1 MPAGKQRERK
11 RLSHLDDAGRARMV
25 DVGAKAVTARE
36 AVAEGFVLMRPETLA
51 AIAEERVPKGEVL
64 GTARV
69 AGIMAA
75 KRCGELIPMC
85 HPLPVESI
93 EVGFDVPELE
103 PDGDEPVRI
112 HVKATAR
119 VTAKTGVEMEAL
131 TAVAV
136 AALTIYD
143 MCKAI
148 DRGMEIGGV
157 RLVSKRGGKSGDWSR
172 AASA

>member
-1 MPAGKQRERK
+1 MPTRK
-11 RLSHLDDAGRARMV
+11 LTHLDEAGRARMV
-25 DVGAKAVTARE
+25 DVGGKVVTARE
-36 AVAEGFVLMRPETLA
+36 AVAEGFIAMSPETLR
-51 AIAEERVPKGEVL
+51 AIAEERIPKGEVL

-85 HPLPVESI
+85 HPLPVESV
-93 EVGFDVPELE
+93 EVQFDVPELE
-103 PDGDEPVRI
+103 PDGSEPVRL

-119 VTAKTGVEMEAL
+119 ITAKTGVEMEAL

-136 AALTIYD
+136 AALTVYD

-148 DRGMEIGGV
+148 DKTMEIGGV
-157 RLVSKRGGKSGDWSR
+157 RLVSKTGGKSGNGAAGPR
-172 AASA
+172 A

>member
-1 MPAGKQRERK
+1 MAKTK
-11 RLSHLDDAGRARMV
+11 LTHLDESGRARMV
-25 DVGAKAVTARE
+25 DVGHKPVSARE
-36 AVAEGFVLMRPETLA
+36 AVAEGFVTMRPDTLR
-51 AIAEERVPKGEVL
+51 AIAEESVPKGEVL

-85 HPLPVESI
+85 HPLPVESV
-93 EVGFDVPELE
+93 EVQFDVPELE
-103 PDGDEPVRI
+103 PDADAPVRL

-119 VTAKTGVEMEAL
+119 ITAKTGVEMEAL

-136 AALTIYD
+136 AALTVYD

-148 DRGMEIGGV
+148 DKTMEIGGV
-157 RLVSKRGGKSGDWSR
+157 RLLSKTGGKSGDWHAP
-172 AASA
+172 AAAR

>member
-1 MPAGKQRERK
+1 MPTRK
-11 RLSHLDDAGRARMV
+11 LTHLDESGRARMV
-25 DVGAKAVTARE
+25 DVGAKAATARE
-36 AVAEGFVLMRPETLA
+36 AVAEGFVAMSPDTLR

-64 GTARV
+64 GTARI

-85 HPLPVESI
+85 HPLPVESV
-93 EVGFDVPELE
+93 EVQFDVPELE
-103 PDGDEPVRI
+103 PEGNEPVRL

-119 VTAKTGVEMEAL
+119 ITAKTGVEMEAL

-136 AALTIYD
+136 AALTVYD

-148 DRGMEIGGV
+148 DKTMEIGGV
-157 RLVSKRGGKSGDWSR
+157 RLVSKTGGKSDY
-172 AASA
+172 SAG